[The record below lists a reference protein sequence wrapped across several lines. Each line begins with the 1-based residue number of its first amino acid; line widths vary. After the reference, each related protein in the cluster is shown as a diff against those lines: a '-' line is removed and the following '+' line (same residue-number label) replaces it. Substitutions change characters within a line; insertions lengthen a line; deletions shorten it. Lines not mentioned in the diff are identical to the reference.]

1 VGYLTGHKLDVVEIA
16 DWAYSKGYFTGGA
29 GTYRDP
35 FYAKASIRY
44 GEKYNFTIDTG
55 DGGGY
60 WSTIYNSK
68 VKNHLI
74 GGGAVIIHVYNHFM
88 ALVGYDESSGL
99 YHLYDCAPRDRRGT
113 NYNGGDVW
121 FTAAQLSSGYTD
133 VDWFCLVSS
142 TLPSETW
149 IERACFDPMIYRDR
163 YDDLA
168 GLTEAQLKEHW
179 LNSGIAEGRSASA
192 ILDLDYYYRN
202 NADLQQAYGKDF
214 VALYNHFINKGY
226 KEGRKSSLMFD
237 GSFYSNQYSDVG
249 DIANCLKHY
258 VDIGMKDG
266 RRGSLTFD
274 PDYYWHIRPDVAAA
288 WPAHYEMC
296 AKHYAGHG
304 IKAGIVAYDNQSPTI
319 SNINITNITPNGYT
333 VSCEVTDNWE
343 VSKVAFPTWTVSNE
357 QDDLIDDWSNTQLGT
372 ASGNVYTF
380 QVLSSHHGNEEGEYL
395 THIYAYDT
403 RGNVSTVHLN
413 TVILNKQ
420 SHLMLF
426 NSSNYKR
433 EGEYIKNISSST
445 DVKTLLSHFDNY
457 NLQVVNKSGD
467 ILESE
472 DIVGTG
478 STIKLV
484 INNAPV
490 DSATVV
496 VYGDVDG
503 SGIVDTIDYMRIKA
517 AMIGKFTL
525 TNTEF
530 EAADLDRNECID
542 ATDYIRVKSYL
553 LGNYQI

>member
-1 VGYLTGHKLDVVEIA
+1 L
-16 DWAYSKGYFTGGA
+16 
-29 GTYRDP
+29 
-35 FYAKASIRY
+35 
-44 GEKYNFTIDTG
+44 
-55 DGGGY
+55 
-60 WSTIYNSK
+60 
-68 VKNHLI
+68 
-74 GGGAVIIHVYNHFM
+74 
-88 ALVGYDESSGL
+88 
-99 YHLYDCAPRDRRGT
+99 
-113 NYNGGDVW
+113 
-121 FTAAQLSSGYTD
+121 
-133 VDWFCLVSS
+133 
-142 TLPSETW
+142 
-149 IERACFDPMIYRDR
+149 
-163 YDDLA
+163 
-168 GLTEAQLKEHW
+168 
-179 LNSGIAEGRSASA
+179 
-192 ILDLDYYYRN
+192 
-202 NADLQQAYGKDF
+202 
-214 VALYNHFINKGY
+214 
-226 KEGRKSSLMFD
+226 FD
-237 GSFYSNQYSDVG
+237 GSFYANQYSDVG
-249 DIANCLKHY
+249 TIENCFNHY
-258 VDIGMKDG
+258 VNIGMKDG

-380 QVLSSHHGNEEGEYL
+380 QVLSSHHGNEQGEYL
-395 THIYAYDT
+395 THIYAYDA

-484 INNAPV
+484 INDVPV
-490 DSATVV
+490 DSATIV

-503 SGIVDTIDYMRIKA
+503 SGIIDTIDYMRIKA
-517 AMIGKFTL
+517 AMIGNFTL

-530 EAADLDRNECID
+530 EAADLDRNEYID